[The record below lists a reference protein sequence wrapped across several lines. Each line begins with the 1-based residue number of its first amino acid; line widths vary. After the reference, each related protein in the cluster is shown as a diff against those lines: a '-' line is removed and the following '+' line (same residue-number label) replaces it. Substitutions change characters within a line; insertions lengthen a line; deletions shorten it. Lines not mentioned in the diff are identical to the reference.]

1 MPKWAVP
8 NGMVR
13 SPVRCA
19 WTILAL
25 LTSSVV
31 VTAAH
36 AADANEYQGTGA
48 QGARWTD
55 GVVRLTVD
63 DSFHKLEPRAFEALV
78 GAVSAWQ
85 ESALSLPTLVA
96 QHGHSPAVGYRIG
109 ESNENTVIYE
119 PGKSE
124 MANGALAIT
133 ILTFDRE
140 AGQILDADI
149 VVNGEHNFGV
159 VDDMDPENAK
169 KAYDIQNVL
178 THELG
183 HFLGLGE
190 DYDDND
196 ATMYAYSMPGEVNKR
211 DLALRDTA
219 VVDHLYQ
226 PLDSNPEVG
235 CSGASIA
242 SRREPFAW
250 WVAFLGVAGVA
261 HFARR
266 RAARMAR
273 LGAALSAGL
282 MAFSLGMGEFS
293 VAPKWMVV
301 TDVQSEW
308 QDGFVVTQAALKP
321 ADCVSCETTN
331 VSFLG
336 GTVGNITQQVGRLR
350 PPGVGTRLLFTPGGA
365 AVYGLAEL
373 AATRATRHA
382 EPHTAH

>member
-8 NGMVR
+8 FGMVLR
-13 SPVRCA
+13 PVRCV
-19 WTILAL
+19 WTILAT

-31 VTAAH
+31 VTTAH
-36 AADANEYQGTGA
+36 ASDANEHQGTGA

-55 GVVRLTVD
+55 GVVRLSVD
-63 DSFHKLEPRAFEALV
+63 ESFEELEPRAFEALV

-85 ESALSLPTLVA
+85 ESAIALPTLVA
-96 QHGHSPAVGYRIG
+96 QRGSSPTVGYRVG
-109 ESNENTVIYE
+109 ESNENTVIFE

-159 VDDMDPENAK
+159 VDDMEPREAK
-169 KAYDIQNVL
+169 RSYDIQNVL

-211 DLALRDTA
+211 DLASRDTA

-226 PLDSNPEVG
+226 PLEHNPEVG

-242 SRREPFAW
+242 ARRQPYAW
-250 WVAFLGVAGVA
+250 WVAFIGVAGVS

-266 RAARMAR
+266 RAARLAR
-273 LGAALSAGL
+273 MGSAVSAGL
-282 MAFSLGMGEFS
+282 LAFCLGIGEFS
-293 VAPKWMVV
+293 VAPEWMVV
-301 TDVQSEW
+301 TEVHSEW
-308 QDGFVVTQAALKP
+308 QDGLVVTRAALRP
-321 ADCVSCETTN
+321 ADCSDCDATSVR
-331 VSFLG
+331 FLG

-350 PPGVGTRLLFTPGGA
+350 PPGVGARVLLAPDGTSSAFGSTEL
-365 AVYGLAEL
+365 GLGDL
-373 AATRATRHA
+373 ALVERRQ
-382 EPHTAH
+382 

>member
-8 NGMVR
+8 LSMVR
-13 SPVRCA
+13 SSVRCV
-19 WTILAL
+19 WTILAV

-31 VTAAH
+31 VTTAH
-36 AADANEYQGTGA
+36 ADDANQHQGTGA

-63 DSFHKLEPRAFEALV
+63 ASFEELEPRAFEALV

-85 ESALSLPTLVA
+85 ESALALPTLVA
-96 QHGHSPAVGYRIG
+96 QRGSAPTVGYRMG
-109 ESNENTVIYE
+109 DSNDNTVIFE

-133 ILTFDRE
+133 ILTFDRD

-149 VVNGEHNFGV
+149 VVNGEHDFGV
-159 VDDMDPENAK
+159 VDDMEPRDAK
-169 KAYDIQNVL
+169 RSYDIQNVL

-190 DYDDND
+190 DYDDHD

-211 DLALRDTA
+211 DLATRDTA

-226 PLDSNPEVG
+226 PLENNPEVG

-242 SRREPFAW
+242 ARREPYAW
-250 WVAFLGVAGVA
+250 WVAFFGVAAVS
-261 HFARR
+261 HYARR
-266 RAARMAR
+266 RAARLAR
-273 LGAALSAGL
+273 MGSAVSAGL
-282 MAFSLGMGEFS
+282 LAFSLGIGDFS
-293 VAPKWMVV
+293 SAPQWMVI

-308 QDGFVVTQAALKP
+308 QGGLVVTQAALRP
-321 ADCVSCETTN
+321 ADCADCDVTN
-331 VSFLG
+331 VRFYG
-336 GTVGNITQQVGRLR
+336 GTVGNITQQVGLLR
-350 PPGVGTRLLFTPGGA
+350 PPGVGSRILVAPGDD
-365 AVYGLAEL
+365 VSSKLGLTEL
-373 AATRATRHA
+373 AGVALVAK
-382 EPHTAH
+382 